1 MSSPSENQL
10 VIRGGVSVFVQG
22 RFSRYCTCRFFFR
35 TSCLKE
41 NRPMILFPNIKINL
55 GLRVGA
61 TRPDG
66 YHDIVTVMVPV
77 GWCDILEI
85 TPARRGLATT
95 LTVTGLAPACPPEKN
110 LVMKAFK
117 AVEARCG
124 SLPPVD
130 ICLHKIIP
138 DGAGLGGGSSD
149 AAFTVR
155 GLDRLFSLGL
165 SDADMADISA
175 TVGSDCPFFI
185 YNRPMLATGR
195 GTDLADV
202 RVNTGGI
209 SALAIVKRRG
219 EGVSTAQAYAGIASR
234 ADCDSDAA
242 RLVDALSEPVR
253 MWNSSG
259 AVLNDFEPSVFAR
272 RPDVEQAKAML
283 SDAGAVFAAMSGSGA
298 AVFGLF
304 ENAKMAEAAVAGITD
319 CDTFVAEVPDAF
331 GLVER

>member
-1 MSSPSENQL
+1 
-10 VIRGGVSVFVQG
+10 
-22 RFSRYCTCRFFFR
+22 
-35 TSCLKE
+35 
-41 NRPMILFPNIKINL
+41 
-55 GLRVGA
+55 
-61 TRPDG
+61 
-66 YHDIVTVMVPV
+66 
-77 GWCDILEI
+77 
-85 TPARRGLATT
+85 
-95 LTVTGLAPACPPEKN
+95 
-110 LVMKAFK
+110 
-117 AVEARCG
+117 
-124 SLPPVD
+124 
-130 ICLHKIIP
+130 
-138 DGAGLGGGSSD
+138 
-149 AAFTVR
+149 
-155 GLDRLFSLGL
+155 
-165 SDADMADISA
+165 MADISA

-202 RVNTGGI
+202 RVNTEGI

-234 ADCDSDAA
+234 ADCGSDAA